1 MSELA
6 EMRAELVRLDG
17 LEDELQTELE
27 QVHEKQ
33 RDLFE
38 RILALEGRVEAHA
51 AAGQHRKNGG
61 K

>member
-1 MSELA
+1 
-6 EMRAELVRLDG
+6 MRAELVRLDG